1 MANVLL
7 LVHRIP
13 YPPTKGDK
21 VRSFHLLRH
30 LQRRHRVFLGT
41 FVDHPGD
48 ERFVPALRALCPDVH
63 VSRLDRGR
71 ARVRSLRGL
80 LRHEPL
86 TLGYYADTAMADWVQ
101 SVVRE
106 HQLDATVV
114 FCTSMAQYAPPA
126 LPMLIDFVDLDSAKW
141 AQFAAVR
148 RQPLSWL
155 YRREGRL
162 LLDYERHLARV
173 AAGVFFTTT
182 AEVALFE
189 SAAPEARGQ
198 AQVLR
203 NGVDAE
209 YFAPTGDRV
218 SPFPSNE
225 LPVVFTG
232 SMDYWPNVDAVTWFA
247 REMLPT
253 LRQRWPRLRFY
264 IVGRDPAS
272 AVHALAGDA
281 VVVTGSVDDVRPYL
295 EHAVLAVAPMR
306 FSRGVQNKILEAM
319 AMKRVV
325 VATDSCAKAVGAG
338 VNDGLLG
345 ASDAEAFVA
354 AVSEHLQRPLDRAF
368 AAGQA
373 ARDFV
378 QKHYRWDATFGPLD
392 ACLSESRAEGT
403 APC

>member
-48 ERFVPALRALCPDVH
+48 ERFVPELRALCPDLFVG
-63 VSRLDRGR
+63 RLDRGR
-71 ARVRSLRGL
+71 ARFRSLRGL

-86 TLGYYADTAMADWVQ
+86 TLGYYADAAMTDWVQ

-106 HQLDATVV
+106 HRLDATVV

-126 LPMLIDFVDLDSAKW
+126 LPTLIDFVDLDSAKW
-141 AQFAAVR
+141 TQFAAVR

-162 LLDYERHLARV
+162 LLDYECQLARA
-173 AAGVFFTTT
+173 AAGVFFTTP

-189 SAAPEARGQ
+189 SAAPEARGR

-203 NGVDAE
+203 NGVDAG
-209 YFAPTGDRV
+209 FFSRAVDRPN
-218 SPFPSNE
+218 PFPDGE

-232 SMDYWPNVDAVTWFA
+232 SMDYWPNIDAVNWFA
-247 REMLPT
+247 REMLPA

-264 IVGRDPAS
+264 IVGRNPARY
-272 AVHALAGDA
+272 VQKLAGDA
-281 VVVTGSVDDVRPYL
+281 VVVTGGVEDVRPYL
-295 EHAVLAVAPMR
+295 QHAALVVAPMR

-319 AMKRVV
+319 AMEQVV
-325 VATDSCAKAVGAG
+325 VATDNCANAVGAAAE
-338 VNDGLLG
+338 NGLMG
-345 ASDAEAFVA
+345 ASGAADFTA
-354 AVSEHLQRPLDRAF
+354 AVSSRLQQPADASRL
-368 AAGQA
+368 AGRA

-378 QKHYRWDATFGPLD
+378 HMHYHWDKSFEPLD
-392 ACLSESRAEGT
+392 ACLAAAHVEG
-403 APC
+403 AISC